1 MNRRAFAT
9 LLVLWILAI
18 AVIVIVAVQS
28 AAFTQAASGRESLAR
43 VRAKWAARAGV
54 EAMIA
59 RIEDDTANG
68 KETDAFTIIN
78 DCAASGS
85 GTLMDAAY
93 RVGHDSPTGF
103 TLGVADAHAK
113 LNINGMTADQLALIP
128 DMPEDGPDCILDW
141 IDSDDDTRPM
151 GAESNYYRGKT
162 YWYECRNAP
171 MRNIAELE
179 LVMGFTREQVR
190 GEDLNLNG
198 VLDPE
203 EDTGD
208 SSSSV
213 SNADGKLDAGWSGLM
228 TTASVDGGLALS
240 GQARLD
246 LATAKASDVATRI
259 SCDSAQA
266 AIIVAYGARSNAVMG
281 DFIRRNLAQLANTA
295 GVQNAQGTP
304 ALTRD
309 QLRLLF
315 NECGIKLTSGV
326 KPGKLNINTCEA
338 TTLQYLPQ
346 ISAALADSIILER
359 SSRPQGFESVVD
371 LLDVPAMSR
380 QSLSQISNILDV
392 RSNVYVAT
400 SRGRD
405 ALTGIEVEVVAT
417 IDRSTV
423 PVTITEYRT
432 R

>member
-1 MNRRAFAT
+1 
-9 LLVLWILAI
+9 
-18 AVIVIVAVQS
+18 
-28 AAFTQAASGRESLAR
+28 
-43 VRAKWAARAGV
+43 
-54 EAMIA
+54 
-59 RIEDDTANG
+59 
-68 KETDAFTIIN
+68 
-78 DCAASGS
+78 
-85 GTLMDAAY
+85 
-93 RVGHDSPTGF
+93 
-103 TLGVADAHAK
+103 
-113 LNINGMTADQLALIP
+113 
-128 DMPEDGPDCILDW
+128 
-141 IDSDDDTRPM
+141 
-151 GAESNYYRGKT
+151 
-162 YWYECRNAP
+162 
-171 MRNIAELE
+171 
-179 LVMGFTREQVR
+179 
-190 GEDLNLNG
+190 
-198 VLDPE
+198 
-203 EDTGD
+203 
-208 SSSSV
+208 
-213 SNADGKLDAGWSGLM
+213 M

-259 SCDSAQA
+259 SCDNAQA
-266 AIIVAYGARSNAVMG
+266 AIIVAYGARSSAVMS
-281 DFIRRNLAQLANTA
+281 DFIRRNLAQLASTA
-295 GVQNAQGTP
+295 GIQNAQGTP